1 MVPQKIIK
9 HNNDLFLVIRE
20 FSIGY
25 LTNKDGTT
33 KNKPFN
39 MIKEYLNADM
49 VLKNQTHF
57 MYCEKI
63 VEPEWED
70 IKEEV

>member
-1 MVPQKIIK
+1 MGVNKLIR
-9 HNNDLFLVIRE
+9 HNDDMFLVIRE
-20 FSIGY
+20 FALSY

-39 MIKEYLNADM
+39 LWKEYLEADM

-57 MYCEKI
+57 MFCQKI